1 MDYTHG
7 RIEQIKIESEVKK
20 SYINY
25 AMSVIVSRALPD
37 VRDGLKPAH
46 RRILYAMHEMGFT
59 PDKAYKK
66 SARIV
71 GEVLGKY
78 HPHGDMVI
86 YDTMVRLVQ
95 TFSSRYPLIDGH
107 GNFGS
112 IDGDSAAAMR
122 YTEARLDPL
131 AMDMLDELDKK
142 TVNMGPNFDDTLEQ
156 PLVLP
161 ARFPNLLAN
170 GTSGIAVAMAS
181 NIPPHNLSEL
191 IDAVTALIDRPEMT
205 VHELAEHVKGP
216 DFPTGGL
223 ILGREGFMQAY
234 ETGRGSVRIRSKTR
248 LEKMNNGKTRIIVS
262 EIPYQVNKA
271 KMIERIAELV
281 RDKQI
286 DGITDLRDESDR
298 DGIRVVIEL
307 RRDAQSEVILKQLFK
322 HSQMETTFGV
332 NMLSLVDGQPKTLT
346 LKEMLYY
353 FVEHQKDVVTRR
365 TQFDLDKAEARAHI
379 LAGLRRAL
387 DFIDAIIALIRASLS
402 TEEAKKGLMEQF
414 TFSDKQAQAI
424 LDMRLARL
432 TGLERNKLEDE
443 EREVLALIAELRKIL
458 GDEAVLLEIIKSEIA
473 EIKKRHGD
481 PRRSEVVE
489 ALGDVGALDL
499 IAEEDVVVTL
509 THQGYIKRLPL
520 ETYRSQ
526 RRGGRGITA
535 MGTRE
540 EDFVENLFIT
550 TTHHYLY
557 FLTNKGKIYR
567 TKVHEIPEAS
577 RQARGLALVNLISL
591 EAKEK
596 ITAVIPVREASGEE
610 EYLFMAT
617 RQGMVKKTLLAEY
630 ASMRSNGII
639 GISLREGD
647 ELISVRLTN
656 GQQEI
661 VLGTRM
667 GMAIRFDEKDVRP
680 MGRDTQGVKGIELDQ
695 GDYCIGM
702 DIVREGV
709 DILVVTQNGFGK
721 RSAIEE
727 YRKQTRGGK
736 GIRTVKMSER
746 NGQVVCLRAVNSEDD
761 LMVITEQGIIIR
773 MDMRSISQLG
783 RSTQGVT
790 IIRLDQG
797 DSVVAIARVVQKAEV
812 QEQ

>member
-656 GQQEI
+656 GQQEV

>member
-499 IAEEDVVVTL
+499 IAEEDVVVNL

-557 FLTNKGKIYR
+557 FFTNKGKIYR

-661 VLGTRM
+661 VLGTRL

-702 DIVREGV
+702 DMVREGV

-746 NGQVVCLRAVNSEDD
+746 NGQVVSLRAVNSEDD

-773 MDMRSISQLG
+773 MDMKSISQLG

-797 DSVVAIARVVQKAEV
+797 DSVVAIARVVQKAEA
-812 QEQ
+812 QE

>member
-617 RQGMVKKTLLAEY
+617 RQGMVKKTLLVEY

>member
-1 MDYTHG
+1 
-7 RIEQIKIESEVKK
+7 
-20 SYINY
+20 
-25 AMSVIVSRALPD
+25 
-37 VRDGLKPAH
+37 
-46 RRILYAMHEMGFT
+46 
-59 PDKAYKK
+59 
-66 SARIV
+66 
-71 GEVLGKY
+71 
-78 HPHGDMVI
+78 
-86 YDTMVRLVQ
+86 
-95 TFSSRYPLIDGH
+95 
-107 GNFGS
+107 
-112 IDGDSAAAMR
+112 
-122 YTEARLDPL
+122 
-131 AMDMLDELDKK
+131 
-142 TVNMGPNFDDTLEQ
+142 
-156 PLVLP
+156 
-161 ARFPNLLAN
+161 
-170 GTSGIAVAMAS
+170 
-181 NIPPHNLSEL
+181 
-191 IDAVTALIDRPEMT
+191 
-205 VHELAEHVKGP
+205 
-216 DFPTGGL
+216 
-223 ILGREGFMQAY
+223 
-234 ETGRGSVRIRSKTR
+234 
-248 LEKMNNGKTRIIVS
+248 
-262 EIPYQVNKA
+262 
-271 KMIERIAELV
+271 
-281 RDKQI
+281 
-286 DGITDLRDESDR
+286 
-298 DGIRVVIEL
+298 
-307 RRDAQSEVILKQLFK
+307 
-322 HSQMETTFGV
+322 
-332 NMLSLVDGQPKTLT
+332 
-346 LKEMLYY
+346 
-353 FVEHQKDVVTRR
+353 
-365 TQFDLDKAEARAHI
+365 
-379 LAGLRRAL
+379 
-387 DFIDAIIALIRASLS
+387 
-402 TEEAKKGLMEQF
+402 
-414 TFSDKQAQAI
+414 
-424 LDMRLARL
+424 
-432 TGLERNKLEDE
+432 
-443 EREVLALIAELRKIL
+443 
-458 GDEAVLLEIIKSEIA
+458 
-473 EIKKRHGD
+473 
-481 PRRSEVVE
+481 
-489 ALGDVGALDL
+489 
-499 IAEEDVVVTL
+499 
-509 THQGYIKRLPL
+509 
-520 ETYRSQ
+520 
-526 RRGGRGITA
+526 

-656 GQQEI
+656 GQQEV